1 MAERDRLPNR
11 RNSELFDFDHQGRR
25 WTATIGR
32 FADGRVAEIFIDAAK
47 GSPLAEMAR
56 DSALIASIA
65 LQSGCDFQALKHA
78 LVGRH
83 AGPLGAALALV
94 EGGGS

>member
-1 MAERDRLPNR
+1 MARERLPNR
-11 RNSELFDFDHQGRR
+11 RKSELFDFDHQGRR

-32 FADGRVAEIFIDAAK
+32 FSDGRVAEIFIDAAK

-65 LQSGCDFQALKHA
+65 LQSGCPFQTLRHA
-78 LVGRH
+78 LTGH
-83 AGPLGAALALV
+83 GAGPLATALALAGEV
-94 EGGGS
+94 RS